1 MIGLAMVAPH
11 VPLPAPDAEGWLRM
25 ELAIVNQRGLH
36 ARASAKFASLAEAY
50 PAEII
55 VSRAGESVNGRSI
68 MGLLMLGAGLGSSI
82 HVAVRGAQAEEA
94 LVALV
99 ELVASKFGEEA

>member
-1 MIGLAMVAPH
+1 MVASHPA
-11 VPLPAPDAEGWLRM
+11 LPTPDADGWLRL

-50 PAEII
+50 PTEII
-55 VSRAGESVNGRSI
+55 VSRGGESVNGRSI

-82 HVAVRGAQAEEA
+82 HVAVKGEQAEEA
-94 LVALV
+94 LVAII
-99 ELVASKFGEEA
+99 ELVATKFGEEV